1 MKFKCL
7 HISLLFVALC
17 VGLVSCKDEIDLG
30 QFGEG
35 YSSLSGNVTFYEVP
49 LSVSRAAGDATD
61 NPVKGGTPGNA
72 IGNVE
77 SLCLIVYNA
86 DGTLNRIYRQEDLE
100 NYKYDPKG
108 NTGTSPD
115 AVAGGDSDGVK
126 YDEHQAETP
135 TGRATFDLGVQ
146 NEDNRLPH
154 GRYFI
159 YAVANMGNLTEEQCN
174 TQEDLKKIVLEWNN
188 DDISAN
194 KQMFGYFT
202 LGDGSDGG
210 KSIDF
215 QAPQIA
221 ISHRYETIHSWI
233 KRAVSKVTVAFD
245 GSKLKDGVN
254 IFIKSVE
261 IRDIPLECYLGADNQ
276 PTSDEEL
283 LDKSQVM
290 TYGQGTNYDPSTWVG
305 YVSKDHPINGYD
317 QSVVNN
323 NSLSINEKLQA
334 LHSQTT
340 NAFYFFENMQ
350 GRGEK
355 NSASDKHQQVNQVHK
370 DSMVVSF
377 PNGSDPTDHAW
388 KDTKKYGSYIV
399 VRAYYIHEDGSSEDG
414 IGKEGRGE
422 IIYRFMLGKDVYLN
436 YDAQRNYHYKLTLC
450 FNGYAND
457 VDWHIDYRRDEEVMR
472 FPNPFYISY
481 LYGQSAMMPIEF
493 EAAENT
499 KILEVKAEITTN
511 NWFPS
516 SGSGIAAIPSNQIL
530 NLVSPTQP
538 GNTSQYF
545 NGYWLYL
552 GSTSLMN
559 RPYNGF
565 MSLKKPSNL
574 IQVGASDDSNFPL
587 SMNKNEAH
595 YNENSLGLRTYT
607 EKELVKSDYPVYEA
621 QAEDKPH
628 VAWEDG
634 TYYVK
639 LPIWTRA
646 RVLYKQT
653 GYTGNNP
660 FRAYFRE
667 AKVKLTVKLSD
678 GRTLTHMVSPTGE
691 KVEQVNVRQVR
702 RVVNPKGIWRSN
714 NNSDKFHV
722 VLKYLKNEEATTFDN
737 IISDGP
743 WRAYVIRDTDAGDGI
758 DGRNGFVTLTGTS
771 GSMSGVTTFMYESK
785 VETRYSIEGVGNT
798 PIDFTIN
805 FKGKNTTGKPRYAV
819 VRVEYNNYKCYH
831 LIFIRQG
838 YEADDTFDD
847 GNYWMT
853 CNNISQ
859 NEVASDP
866 RDEGSMFKY
875 GSWKGIVSSENVNN
889 KSNWVSIVP
898 NDFAGNAAD
907 DKLLKL
913 SDGTTSKWD
922 DINDYQ
928 SVKTGSGFAAPTSGM
943 RVATYDDFYGKLA
956 PDGPDDNFHVKTG
969 VGVLYADG
977 ATETLDDQAAA
988 FGYKDGGRKTY
999 GMRGVFV
1006 YSNVTGKNL
1015 FFPIGSSG
1023 YGHRKNSLTRPN
1035 DEKVFKGVLR
1045 YNSSPRW
1052 GYFNVTPGGDRYPNG
1067 VYDCP
1072 LFFDIFRSE
1081 GACYWYGKANGLE
1094 CAWDMNYTTF
1104 DFSSITSDNLENG
1117 ADACFVRCI
1126 STSGAKSARR
1136 RR

>member
-61 NPVKGGTPGNA
+61 NSVKGGTPGNA

-399 VRAYYIHEDGSSEDG
+399 VRAYYKSTNPGDVSE
-414 IGKEGRGE
+414 GE

-457 VDWHIDYRRDEEVMR
+457 VDWHIDFRRGEDKLR
-472 FPNPFYISY
+472 FSNPFYISY

-493 EAAENT
+493 EAPEDVT
-499 KILEVKAEITTN
+499 ISEIVATIESN
-511 NWFPS
+511 NWAPS
-516 SGSGIAAIPSNQIL
+516 SGLGAEAIPENQIAPL
-530 NLVSPTQP
+530 TSPNQP
-538 GNTSQYF
+538 GSDY
-545 NGYWLYL
+545 YDKYYLYL
-552 GSTSLMN
+552 GAMN
-559 RPYNGF
+559 NPVQYAYNGF
-565 MSLKKPSNL
+565 FSLRKPANL
-574 IQVGASDDSNFPL
+574 IQVTGPGGVNLPL
-587 SMNKNEAH
+587 SLTSNQKH
-595 YNENSLGLRTYT
+595 YVDSKLGKRTY
-607 EKELVKSDYPVYEA
+607 EAEDLVLSDYPVYEA
-621 QAEDKPH
+621 QANDKPH

-639 LPIWTRA
+639 LPVWTRA
-646 RVLYKQT
+646 RVLIKET

-660 FRAYFRE
+660 YRSYFRE
-667 AKVKLTVKLSD
+667 AKVKLKVTLSD
-678 GRTLTHMVSPTGE
+678 GTVLEEMIEPDGT
-691 KVEQVNVRQVR
+691 KVEQVQVRQVR
-702 RVVNPKGIWRSN
+702 RIVNPKGVWRSN
-714 NNSDKFHV
+714 GKNESFHA
-722 VLKYLKNEEATTFDN
+722 VLKYLKNEEATTFSN
-737 IISDGP
+737 LISDGP
-743 WRAYVIRDTDAGDGI
+743 WRAYVIRDTEANDVTGVG
-758 DGRNGFVTLTGTS
+758 GFISLTGANGTML
-771 GSMSGVTTFMYESK
+771 GKTTFEYAGEI
-785 VETRYSIEGVGNT
+785 ETRNCIEGVGNT

-805 FKGKNTTGKPRYAV
+805 FKDKNIGGKPRYGV
-819 VRVEYNNYKCYH
+819 IRVEYNNYTCYH
-831 LIFIRQG
+831 LIFVRQG
-838 YEADDTFDD
+838 LDADDTFGD

-853 CNNISQ
+853 SNNVTQ
-859 NEVASDP
+859 NTVGADP
-866 RDEGSMFKY
+866 RDEGTMFKY
-875 GSWKGIVSSENVNN
+875 GNWNGIVSSENVNK
-889 KSNWVSIVP
+889 KSPWTSIKP
-898 NDFAGNAAD
+898 NDFKDNAAGND
-907 DKLLKL
+907 ELLL
-913 SDGTTSKWD
+913 SNGSKAKWSS
-922 DINDYQ
+922 ISHKN
-928 SVKTGSGFAAPTSGM
+928 TRTAGAGFAAPTGM
-943 RVATYDDFYGKLA
+943 RIAKYADFNGKLA
-956 PDGPDDNFHVKTG
+956 PSSASDDGFKIKTG
-969 VGVLYADG
+969 VGVLYGDG
-977 ATETLDDQAAA
+977 AKETLDDRDQAYR
-988 FGYKDGGRKTY
+988 YKADGDQSY
-999 GMRGVFV
+999 GMRGIFV
-1006 YSNVTGKNL
+1006 YNIETGKNL

-1023 YGHRKNSLTRPN
+1023 YGHRKNKTGDGSI
-1035 DEKVFKGVLR
+1035 GILR
-1045 YNSSPRW
+1045 YNCNERW
-1052 GYFNVTPGGDRYPNG
+1052 GYFNSVNIKSYPDG
-1067 VYDCP
+1067 VYDAAP
-1072 LFFDIFRSE
+1072 LFDAFRNE
-1081 GACYWYGKANGLE
+1081 GACYWYGERGPVRGE
-1094 CAWDMNYTTF
+1094 DYESAWDMNYTYF
-1104 DFSSITSDNLENG
+1104 DFTSITGYNLEYG

-1126 STSGAKSARR
+1126 ADSPAASRAARR